1 MVGKRATYWA
11 GVLFERKDYMV
22 AATLKIVGEWGMH
35 ELAVEASRRFAR
47 AEAWSLGGCFMLAI
61 KNRLRGDDNVY
72 DIAVKNSG
80 AKTLQKAL
88 ERKRKTRACR
98 EGREAMACAGGDFV
112 GDAA

>member
-22 AATLKIVGEWGMH
+22 AATLKIVGEWGMY

-61 KNRLRGDDNVY
+61 KNRWRGYENVY
-72 DIAVKNSG
+72 DIAAKNSG
-80 AKTLQKAL
+80 AKEFQKAW
-88 ERKRKTRACR
+88 ERKRKNRACR
-98 EGREAMACAGGDFV
+98 EGREGRDMCGQCG
-112 GDAA
+112 